1 MAHYVISQKAS
12 RNLAEIYD
20 HHLSHGASED
30 SSNLLMASF
39 LEVFQMLADFP
50 YAGRPREYLPE
61 GILAFPHKNH
71 LIIYRLK
78 QASLEILHIVHGKID
93 LYTFFNT

>member
-20 HHLSHGASED
+20 HYLAQGASED
-30 SSNLLMASF
+30 SSNLLMDSF

-50 YAGRPREYLPE
+50 YVGRPRDYLPE
-61 GILAFPHKNH
+61 GILAFSHKKY
-71 LIIYRLK
+71 LIVYRL
-78 QASLEILHIVHGKID
+78 QQDSLEILHILHGKID
-93 LYTFFNT
+93 LYTFFG